1 MIAAER
7 VKNPGILD
15 ILHRWIEKKYNL
27 PWTHNA
33 FQELTLLELLTMFW
47 EDYYQKHPVDA
58 RRTKDGHVVF
68 SNTGDSLIDKWEKEI
83 AMGLDPDLLE
93 GVSVEEREKERR
105 AFDRL
110 RQVGDVVKR
119 LEVEEGFSDDYLA
132 TKID

>member
-1 MIAAER
+1 
-7 VKNPGILD
+7 
-15 ILHRWIEKKYNL
+15 
-27 PWTHNA
+27 
-33 FQELTLLELLTMFW
+33 MFW